1 MSVSFRL
8 VSKISVKKAFDWG
21 ERPASQSERLSYA
34 EKLFGIQRYSSLL
47 SGDNK
52 NPQRK
57 NFRKIFA
64 KPPLRLPGQGGSRCN
79 ITTVRAQ
86 KKNIGADWSGQRRTS
101 QLNYDNRLYIAVTI
115 VISLFYSWYRYELDK
130 STDDTLFEIE
140 HETNNSLNTVV
151 D

>member
-1 MSVSFRL
+1 M
-8 VSKISVKKAFDWG
+8 
-21 ERPASQSERLSYA
+21 
-34 EKLFGIQRYSSLL
+34 
-47 SGDNK
+47 
-52 NPQRK
+52 
-57 NFRKIFA
+57 
-64 KPPLRLPGQGGSRCN
+64 CN

-86 KKNIGADWSGQRRTS
+86 KKTIGADWSGQRRTS